1 MGVVV
6 VLGMGMGSVSAGGLG
21 FALACACGANIYKV
35 EMVIW
40 DPFHL
45 VSETA
50 DACASLCQA
59 LMSLTLHTDLATLPC
74 SIA

>member
-6 VLGMGMGSVSAGGLG
+6 VLGMGMGSASAGGLG

-40 DPFHL
+40 DLFHL

-50 DACASLCQA
+50 DACVSFVK
-59 LMSLTLHTDLATLPC
+59 H
-74 SIA
+74 